1 MWKVLF
7 QPDRS
12 FCYLEISINSG
23 SPSWNHSAMTLTVV
37 CFGKTETTQSRYHW
51 SDVTPGWTNPY
62 SVKMLLDS
70 WRMWVQMPRG
80 SDTRWVLPLCMKN
93 RPTSIKTDTLK
104 LRQRRE
110 LCVAG
115 LHLNVSDK
123 VGTFH
128 ALTQGPEIQ
137 QEPRQRR
144 QIWEQRKKKTQFE
157 DVDSDRLLGKN
168 SSRAHVT
175 QKVLFGSSF
184 CPLRGSSHT
193 VPSHVLLGFLRG
205 RSSWRQ
211 ALGCLLGL
219 LWSVLHWVPEQP
231 LGCLSCE
238 PGDRHGTEEFYG
250 FLMFEQRRCLT
261 SVMIFFCGGLT
272 KGGLSFSACFF
283 FISLCLRADKK
294 LEFMLLCVSCWIH
307 SICQDGGWKEADSW
321 YDSWCGRTKC
331 FINPS
336 APLVQQKWWKKMQRT
351 SWRMPD

>member
-1 MWKVLF
+1 MT
-7 QPDRS
+7 S
-12 FCYLEISINSG
+12 FYWETTSQSKTAQKCEKFFFFPTWQIILLPWDFHQHFSTRRAGSG
-23 SPSWNHSAMTLTVV
+23 SPSWNHSVMTLTVV
-37 CFGKTETTQSRYHW
+37 CFGKSETTQSRYHW

-70 WRMWVQMPRG
+70 WWQMPHG
-80 SDTRWVLPLCMKN
+80 SDRVLPLCMKN

-123 VGTFH
+123 VSTFH

-137 QEPRQRR
+137 QEPRQKR

-168 SSRAHVT
+168 SSWAHVT
-175 QKVLFGSSF
+175 QKVLFGLSF

-261 SVMIFFCGGLT
+261 SVMIVLW
-272 KGGLSFSACFF
+272 
-283 FISLCLRADKK
+283 RA
-294 LEFMLLCVSCWIH
+294 
-307 SICQDGGWKEADSW
+307 
-321 YDSWCGRTKC
+321 Y
-331 FINPS
+331 
-336 APLVQQKWWKKMQRT
+336 
-351 SWRMPD
+351 